1 MLSLTLSTSHTNTIA
16 TYYPLCAYDSRVYAQ
31 MPGVM
36 MYQMLCGR
44 MPFVPASR
52 CLDKDAQF
60 AGATWN
66 KVSTGAKL
74 LIKGLLERDPSKR
87 LTAAEALA
95 HPW

>member
-1 MLSLTLSTSHTNTIA
+1 
-16 TYYPLCAYDSRVYAQ
+16 
-31 MPGVM
+31 

-87 LTAAEALA
+87 LTAVEALA